1 MSTYLVRLKDREP
14 DDMQAIVGMIAAT
27 SVMELWD
34 MVDEITSPTECEYA
48 RLPRNG
54 GMLWAGGYPG
64 TCLQFTE
71 LLDEKISKLKWQ
83 DFPSCEEF
91 YRWLLPVTPEA
102 QA

>member
-1 MSTYLVRLKDREP
+1 MSNYLVRLKDREP
-14 DDMQAIVGMIAAT
+14 GDVQAIVGMIAAT

-48 RLPRNG
+48 RMPRNS

-64 TCLQFTE
+64 TGLQFTE
-71 LLDEKISKLKWQ
+71 HFDERFHKLKWQ
-83 DFPSCEEF
+83 DFPSSEEF

-102 QA
+102 TT